1 VSRCQDAIQSMT
13 LASFINTV
21 PPKPAGGG
29 RTSPVVPQ
37 SPVGVLDAGCVSYKT
52 DDDAAA
58 AAAAVTVASHGSA
71 SSSSVSSVTS
81 KRRKISS

>member
-1 VSRCQDAIQSMT
+1 VSRCQDAIQSIA
-13 LASFINTV
+13 LASSINTV
-21 PPKPAGGG
+21 PLKLAGGG
-29 RTSPVVPQ
+29 MTSPPVPQ

-52 DDDAAA
+52 DDEA
-58 AAAAVTVASHGSA
+58 AAAAVTVASHVSA

>member
-52 DDDAAA
+52 DDNA